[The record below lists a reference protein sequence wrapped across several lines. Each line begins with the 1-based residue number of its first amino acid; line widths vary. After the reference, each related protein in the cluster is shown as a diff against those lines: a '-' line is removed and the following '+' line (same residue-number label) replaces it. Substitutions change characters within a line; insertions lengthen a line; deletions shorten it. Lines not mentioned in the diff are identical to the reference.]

1 MGIRIPIS
9 SVATRLAAAASVLSL
24 GACIVGG
31 KLAEETRASDGGPPQ
46 GPARASFPVAVAP
59 GSVAPPTSGGGVSLV
74 GGGEVDDASATVS
87 DPGTGPGGDSATP
100 VSYGPSGTVV
110 TLATTKSVAY
120 QIAVDATSV
129 YWADPGTNYGSDDGA
144 VAKVAL
150 DGSALTTLVANQNYP
165 GGIAVDA
172 TGVYWTG
179 AGGLLKVPL
188 GGGTPVVLSPD
199 FTNDNITV
207 GPAGVYGT
215 NGDDAPVSTL
225 LGGGTT
231 TVLGAGTGQNTYGL
245 AVDAKNLYWTNFD
258 SPGLVA
264 QVSLKGGPTTML
276 ATGYVAEGIAV
287 DATSVYWVNCGS
299 PGGGQGPGSLM
310 KVAIGGGTPET
321 LASLEWPAGGLA
333 IDGTNAYVTIGQ
345 YQSYGA
351 IVRVPL
357 TGGPVTVLASG
368 QNQPQ
373 AIAVDATSV
382 YWSATA
388 NDPGGY
394 DAANTPILG
403 GVIRKLTPK

>member
-1 MGIRIPIS
+1 
-9 SVATRLAAAASVLSL
+9 
-24 GACIVGG
+24 
-31 KLAEETRASDGGPPQ
+31 
-46 GPARASFPVAVAP
+46 
-59 GSVAPPTSGGGVSLV
+59 
-74 GGGEVDDASATVS
+74 
-87 DPGTGPGGDSATP
+87 
-100 VSYGPSGTVV
+100 
-110 TLATTKSVAY
+110 
-120 QIAVDATSV
+120 
-129 YWADPGTNYGSDDGA
+129 
-144 VAKVAL
+144 
-150 DGSALTTLVANQNYP
+150 
-165 GGIAVDA
+165 
-172 TGVYWTG
+172 
-179 AGGLLKVPL
+179 
-188 GGGTPVVLSPD
+188 
-199 FTNDNITV
+199 
-207 GPAGVYGT
+207 
-215 NGDDAPVSTL
+215 
-225 LGGGTT
+225 
-231 TVLGAGTGQNTYGL
+231 
-245 AVDAKNLYWTNFD
+245 
-258 SPGLVA
+258 
-264 QVSLKGGPTTML
+264 ML